1 MMERSSFAR
10 NLGSVRPKLGRFSP
24 IFD

>member
-10 NLGSVRPKLGRFSP
+10 NLGSVRPKLGRLSP